1 MVILYAE
8 NHAVKRAYAHI
19 AAISVNGDD
28 LSGNRYEN
36 MV

>member
-8 NHAVKRAYAHI
+8 KHAVKGAYAHI
-19 AAISVNGDD
+19 AAISVNGND
-28 LSGNRYEN
+28 LCGNRYEN